1 MKKISVGLGFLI
13 LGLAKM
19 TSAQTALE
27 RPTRLPAL
35 GRSLVSNGDSTAMA
49 QNPANIAFLPGPE
62 LRWSGYF
69 LNGEATSSHQGNA
82 LGFAL
87 PIPFL
92 HLATGLRLDLV
103 SPSSDVSTAMSRTGL
118 SYQWL
123 TWNIAMGSE
132 VAAIGFSFEHSY
144 SNQTEFHNFG
154 TWSVGTT
161 LRPTDYLGVAA
172 VVQQVDAPVS
182 DGGIRLGTSYMFGAT
197 VRPLGTGLIEVSI
210 EGSFVDENGGY
221 WLPRAVLNV
230 GIPELGQLR
239 GDVTWVDPEGKMG
252 EPGWVASTALVVH
265 ANARKGSAELSL
277 GARYGDALGGDA
289 GSRFYENLYGE
300 AAIRGFRDTYAA
312 ENLGYAVRVR
322 VEDTPKG
329 RSHTTMLRNLWALSE
344 EKNLRTVLLELRASP
359 ADSLAHLE
367 EFVDAMLLLR
377 QKGKK
382 ILCHLEDGSGASL
395 YACSQADRFLIN
407 PAGGIRYGGLKSDSF
422 YIGGLLKKVGVDA
435 DFVRIGAHKSAP
447 ETLTNEQGSP
457 TTVDDRTVLLQEAER
472 EISSTI
478 ARGRSQTVDAIRAA
492 AGKGPFTSLEAKE
505 LGLVDGFA
513 FDDMLPQKVN
523 DLSGENLRIE
533 KGNLTHTR
541 SDRFAPDKQ
550 IAIIYVEGDMVDG
563 RSQVF
568 PFVGIRTAGSYTIA
582 ESLKKVREDRGVGAV
597 VLRVETGGGSAMAS
611 DVIWREV
618 QLTAAKK
625 PVIVSMGSAAA
636 SGGYYISSAGTY
648 VYANPLT
655 ITGSIGIFFGKV
667 ELSGLLQ
674 NIGVNVETLRTTP
687 TADMDSMFRPYTP
700 DERTLLQGKIQ
711 QFYNLFLRR
720 VADSRHMTKEAV
732 DAVGQGRVWTGRQ
745 AKSHKLV
752 DDLGGLRQALAKA
765 RVLADLRDDAPIV
778 ELPILPQSL
787 IGKMLGIEGLKQQ
800 LANEPPFPVP
810 ADLRKALQ
818 QVAPY
823 ALYSPDEALAR
834 IESLPQLLDE

>member
-1 MKKISVGLGFLI
+1 MKKISFGLGLI
-13 LGLAKM
+13 LLGLARAAW
-19 TSAQTALE
+19 SQSALE

-62 LRWSGYF
+62 FRWTGYF
-69 LNGEATSSHQGNA
+69 LNGEAQSSQQGHA
-82 LGFAL
+82 FGFAL

-103 SPSSDVSTAMSRTGL
+103 SPSSSVASQMSRTGL

-123 TWNIAMGSE
+123 TWNVAMGSE

-144 SNQTEFHNFG
+144 SNQSDFHDFG

-161 LRPTDYLGVAA
+161 LRPFDYLGIAG
-172 VVQQVDAPVS
+172 VVQQVDAPTS
-182 DGGIRLGTSYMFGAT
+182 TAGNRLGTSYQFGLSA
-197 VRPLGTGLIEVSI
+197 RPLGTGLIEASL
-210 EGSFVDENGGY
+210 EGNYVDENGGY
-221 WLPRAVLNV
+221 WMPRAVLDV
-230 GIPELGQLR
+230 GIPELGRLR
-239 GDVTWVDPEGKMG
+239 GDVTWVDPEGKLG
-252 EPGWVASTALVVH
+252 TPAWVASTALVINV
-265 ANARKGSAELSL
+265 NARKGSGELSL
-277 GARYGDALGGDA
+277 GARYGDALGPDA
-289 GSRFYENLYGE
+289 GERFYENLYGE
-300 AAIRGFRDTYAA
+300 MAIRGFREAYAA
-312 ENLGYAVRVR
+312 DNLGYAVRVR
-322 VEDTPKG
+322 LEETPKG
-329 RSHTTMLRNLWALSE
+329 RSHTAWLRSLWAFSE

-367 EFVDAMLLLR
+367 EVVDAILLLR

-382 ILCHLEDGSGASL
+382 VLCHLEDGSGASL
-395 YACSQADRFLIN
+395 YACSQADQLLIN

-422 YIGGLLKKVGVDA
+422 YLAGLLRKVGVSA

-447 ETLTNEQGSP
+447 EMFTNEQGSP
-457 TTVDDRTVLLQEAER
+457 TTASDRAELLQEAER

-478 ARGRSQTVDAIRAA
+478 ARGRKQSVEQIRKATT
-492 AGKGPFTSLEAKE
+492 KGPFTSLEAKE

-513 FDDMLPQKVN
+513 FDDMLPEKVN
-523 DLSGENLRIE
+523 NLSGESLHIE
-533 KGNLTHTR
+533 KGGLAHTR

-550 IAIIYVEGDMVDG
+550 IAVVYVEGDMVDG
-563 RSQVF
+563 RSHVY
-568 PFVGIRTAGSYTIA
+568 PFIGLRTAGSYTIA
-582 ESLKKVREDRGVGAV
+582 ESLKKVREDKGVGAV

-625 PVIVSMGSAAA
+625 PVVVSMGSAAA
-636 SGGYYISSAGTY
+636 SGGYYISSAGSY
-648 VYANPLT
+648 LYANPLT

-667 ELSGLLQ
+667 ELSNLLR
-674 NIGVNVETLRTTP
+674 NVGVNIETFRTTP
-687 TADMDSMFRPYTP
+687 TADIDSLFRPYTP
-700 DERTLLQGKIQ
+700 EERHVLEQKIQ

-720 VADSRHMTKEAV
+720 VSDGRHMTKEAV

-745 AKSHKLV
+745 AKSHGLV

-778 ELPILPQSL
+778 ELPVLPQTL
-787 IGKMLGIEGLKQQ
+787 ISRVLGIEGLKQMQ
-800 LANEPPFPVP
+800 ASDPFPVP
-810 ADLRKALQ
+810 QELRKALE

-823 ALYSPDEALAR
+823 ALYAGDEPLAR
-834 IESLPQLLDE
+834 IETLPELTP